1 MSPKVSVID
10 LFAGPGGLGE
20 GFSAF
25 RNQRGQ
31 SPFDIRLSVEMEPS
45 AHRTLTLRAFYRHL
59 QDEIPDAYYNYLKG
73 EISKSDLFAMY
84 PEAGAEAA
92 QETLGVPTA
101 LGDDAGDRKI
111 YRRLRELRRDD
122 CPWVVI
128 GGPPCQAYSLVGRAR
143 NKGVA
148 GYKAEKDH
156 RHFLYQEYLQVL
168 WTMRPEAFVMENV
181 KGILSSRVDG
191 QRVFPRILEDLSH
204 PGRALGKRGGKGYT
218 IYALGTD
225 ASTDDLVHSS
235 GSDFVVRSEL
245 FGIPQARHRVIL
257 LGVRNDLNVR
267 PPALTSQQQQAAGNV
282 LGDLT
287 PLRSGL
293 SKGTDSPNLWAKA
306 VQNAASIV
314 QPALSKLGLDKK
326 ELDEIVSKSLKLR
339 SRGGRTVTRRR
350 KFRGDDPLTQWYID
364 KNLKVHLN
372 HETRGHIVADLA
384 RYLFCSCFGRLGDN
398 ESPRAHQFPEMLAP
412 NHTNWNSGKF
422 VDRFKVQLPD
432 RPSSTITSHISKDG
446 HYYIHFD
453 PSQCRSLTVRE
464 AARLQTFPDNYFFE
478 GNRTQQYVQVG
489 NAVPP
494 LLAHQ
499 IARIVHET
507 LKLG

>member
-1 MSPKVSVID
+1 
-10 LFAGPGGLGE
+10 
-20 GFSAF
+20 
-25 RNQRGQ
+25 
-31 SPFDIRLSVEMEPS
+31 
-45 AHRTLTLRAFYRHL
+45 
-59 QDEIPDAYYNYLKG
+59 
-73 EISKSDLFAMY
+73 MY
-84 PEAGAEAA
+84 PEASAAAA

-101 LGDDAGDRKI
+101 LGDEAGDRKI
-111 YRRLRELRRDD
+111 YRRLRELRRAD
-122 CPWVVI
+122 CPWIVI

-143 NKGVA
+143 NRGVA
-148 GYKAEKDH
+148 GYTAEKDH

-168 WTMRPEAFVMENV
+168 WTMRPEMFVMENV
-181 KGILSSRVDG
+181 KGILSSHVGG
-191 QRVFPRILEDLSH
+191 QRMFPRILEDLAH

-257 LGVRNDLNVR
+257 LGVRNDLKAR
-267 PPALTSQQQQAAGNV
+267 PQPLIPQQQQHAGEV

-293 SKGTDSPNLWAKA
+293 SRGADSPQLWAKA
-306 VQNAASIV
+306 IQDSAAMV
-314 QPALSKLGLDKK
+314 EPALSMLGLDKT
-326 ELDEIVSKSLKLR
+326 ELDEIVGRSLKLR
-339 SRGGRTVTRRR
+339 SRGGRAVTRRR
-350 KFRGDDPLTQWYID
+350 KFRGEVPLAQWYID

-372 HETRGHIVADLA
+372 HETRGHIVEDLA

-398 ESPRAHQFPEMLAP
+398 ESPRAHQFPEILTP
-412 NHTNWNSGKF
+412 NHANWKSGKF
-422 VDRFKVQLPD
+422 VDRFKVQLAN

-446 HYYIHFD
+446 HYYIHYD
-453 PSQCRSLTVRE
+453 PAQCRSLTVRE
-464 AARLQTFPDNYFFE
+464 AARLQTFPDNYIFE

-499 IARIVHET
+499 IAGIVHEV
-507 LKLG
+507 LQLG